1 MATTLTT
8 FGVAYA
14 FDHYGQIVEYFRM
27 NGIAPPA
34 TGGSQTEISWELATF
49 SSGKACPDSVPNYA
63 QAGKRLRE
71 KL

>member
-34 TGGSQTEISWELATF
+34 TGGSQTEISWELATVFFRKSMPRF
-49 SSGKACPDSVPNYA
+49 ST
-63 QAGKRLRE
+63 
-71 KL
+71 